1 MQSTASFGQ
10 PEENTLN
17 RVDET
22 FADELEE
29 LMTKAV
35 EIDSSKWNLK
45 EQTLEELLLAAIER
59 LDLVE
64 VFGLICKLC
73 IL

>member
-1 MQSTASFGQ
+1 
-10 PEENTLN
+10 
-17 RVDET
+17 VDET